1 MKIKQRMVGD
11 VAVISLSGKL
21 MGGPQDYKQFK
32 DIIYKLID
40 DGTTHV
46 VVDLAEVNRM
56 NSSGLGILISALT
69 SLRNRGGD
77 LKLAAVNDVME
88 GILVMTK
95 LNTIFETY
103 KTAEGAARSFLG
115 RGE

>member
-1 MKIKQRMVGD
+1 MKIKQRMIDD

-21 MGGPQDYKQFK
+21 LGGPPGSQEFRDV
-32 DIIYKLID
+32 IYKLLDQGINK
-40 DGTTHV
+40 V
-46 VVDLAEVNRM
+46 VVDLSDVQRM

-77 LKLAAVNDVME
+77 LKLAAVNEFME

-95 LNTIFETY
+95 LNSIFEIY
-103 KTAEGAARSFLG
+103 KTAEGAAQSFK
-115 RGE
+115 EQK